1 MFRHTLS
8 ILFSL
13 LILGC
18 TAPPDPKEVDLEVRV
33 TTFDVE
39 ECCAMTGKRKSQ
51 CPRLRAYWETTPN
64 VNVCDSVDLSIRQVS
79 SALDAWRDLG
89 YQFGEVKIARWALQ
103 ECNMASFGEILIRL
117 PSREEISAGVAA
129 DHLAATKTYTH
140 NPTGSIQGADIW
152 FVDQSGVRSKWVLE
166 HEIGH
171 ALGWMHCDQHGHIMN
186 SMSGRLGPTATGASY
201 SEYLIGR
208 DIIREVLRAEP

>member
-18 TAPPDPKEVDLEVRV
+18 TAPPEPKEVEIDLRV
-33 TTFDVE
+33 TMFDME
-39 ECCAMTGKRKSQ
+39 ECCAVTGKRKNQ
-51 CPRLRAYWETTPN
+51 CPQLRAYWETAPN
-64 VNVCDSVDLSIRQVS
+64 VSVCDSVDLSILQVN
-79 SALDAWRDLG
+79 SALDSWRNLG
-89 YQFGEVKIARWALQ
+89 YRFGEVKIARWALQ
-103 ECNMASFGEILIRL
+103 ECNTASFGEILIRL

-152 FVDQSGVRSKWVLE
+152 FVDQGGIRTKWVLE
-166 HEIGH
+166 HEVGH

-186 SMSGRLGPTATGASY
+186 STSGRLGPDASGIAY
-201 SEYLIGR
+201 SEYLVWR
-208 DIIREVLRAEP
+208 NVIREVLSAEH